1 MLESRERDDGQRRAG
16 GTYDD
21 IFDSRREGD
30 DLPDRTISS
39 PTHEMMGKMSLCQV
53 KRRYLPC
60 HRPIQL
66 LPDGKGKL
74 GRKGRT
80 ADATGRPPGWP
91 KRRRYQ
97 THNLSEIVA
106 HWERGRMRGGNWRLK
121 IVARSG
127 LPDRCGESRCRQPH
141 PSRPGPERSR
151 DAPPWR
157 RVSPEGGSAKAKKT
171 GGK

>member
-1 MLESRERDDGQRRAG
+1 MLESRERDDDQGRAG
-16 GTYDD
+16 ETYDD

-60 HRPIQL
+60 HRLIQL

-74 GRKGRT
+74 RHKGRT
-80 ADATGRPPGWP
+80 ADTTGRPPGWS

-97 THNLSEIVA
+97 THIWAKSSLIGSVA
-106 HWERGRMRGGNWRLK
+106 GCGGPGGG
-121 IVARSG
+121 G

-141 PSRPGPERSR
+141 PSRPGTERSR

-157 RVSPEGGSAKAKKT
+157 RVSPEGGPAKAKKT